1 LNPKPFRPISF
12 LILFV
17 NLTLLSISLSCRA
30 SVQKAAASSAVMSE
44 TEAIHA
50 APTEPL
56 LITPMPTDP
65 IAAAHP
71 IDQPPQPAIPESR
84 QLILEYPARIRLG
97 DSDVIRLSLAVDQSG
112 MLTLTAV
119 IAGRAVTGETFEIP
133 NLYETHRVIA
143 EARLDMAG
151 MDLRPSEVISE
162 PMLPGQSV
170 TFFWSI
176 HPPATGKYRGTVWLH
191 LRFVDKSNGAQS
203 QSTLSAQIVEIEAI
217 TFYGL
222 SANFARLSGALGSVV
237 GGVLGFPF
245 IEQIIKLIFRRRRK
259 S

>member
-1 LNPKPFRPISF
+1 LNPKPFRPIIL

-17 NLTLLSISLSCRA
+17 NLTLLSISISCRA
-30 SVQKAAASSAVMSE
+30 RVQKAAAPSVVISE

-50 APTEPL
+50 VPAEPL
-56 LITPMPTDP
+56 LNTPIPTDS
-65 IAAAHP
+65 IAAAHL
-71 IDQPPQPAIPESR
+71 IDQPPQPAISELR
-84 QLILEYPARIRLG
+84 QLILEYPPRIRLG
-97 DSDVIRLSLAVDQSG
+97 DSDVIRLSFAVDQSG
-112 MLTLTAV
+112 MLTPTAV
-119 IAGRAVTGETFEIP
+119 ITGREVRGETFEIP
-133 NLYETHRVIA
+133 NLYESHRVIA

-176 HPPATGKYRGTVWLH
+176 HPPAAGKYRGTVWLH

-203 QSTLSAQIVEIEAI
+203 QSTLSAQIVEIEAVN
-217 TFYGL
+217 FFGL
-222 SANFARLSGALGSVV
+222 SANFARLSGALGCVI
-237 GGVLGFPF
+237 GGILGFPF
-245 IEQIIKLIFRRRRK
+245 FEQIIKIIFPRRRK